1 MDPLPSVLEP
11 GESSPLRMIADSR
24 PSQIRASH
32 SLLSLSHTL
41 KLLHLF
47 ADSATPASV
56 LERLSSSLASDIAA
70 LKLTASGSD
79 ST

>member
-1 MDPLPSVLEP
+1 MVLPASAKN
-11 GESSPLRMIADSR
+11 GECELMMTHC
-24 PSQIRASH
+24 QIRASH

-70 LKLTASGSD
+70 LKLTASGPSNA
-79 ST
+79 